1 MQQGIRATRNDRS
14 FPPTFGIT
22 LHYIITKAG
31 CLKISLNRKAYY
43 FQVSS
48 PISISLLESLK
59 EVYSRFLQC
68 TTVLDKKDIINV

>member
-14 FPPTFGIT
+14 FPPIFGTT
-22 LHYIITKAG
+22 LHYSISKG